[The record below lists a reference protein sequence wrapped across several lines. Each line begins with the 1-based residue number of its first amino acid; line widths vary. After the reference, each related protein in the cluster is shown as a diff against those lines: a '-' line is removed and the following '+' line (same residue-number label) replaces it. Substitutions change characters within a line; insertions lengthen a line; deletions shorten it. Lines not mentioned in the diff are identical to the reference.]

1 MDKREGSGTWMV
13 KEKDT
18 NLNELLKGIL
28 TEVGQFT
35 EAIIGSSRQL
45 DQFSSTIDKK
55 IVALNE
61 SISTLTNVI
70 KEEDESLSQK
80 LHELIDGVKDEIRQ
94 FKEDIQS
101 TDMKETL
108 ESLKRLVKI
117 PEKSVINKTVDKVIN
132 EVFEIVKELK
142 TQK

>member
-35 EAIIGSSRQL
+35 EAVIGSSRQL

>member
-1 MDKREGSGTWMV
+1 MV

-35 EAIIGSSRQL
+35 EAVIGSSRQL